1 MLKVSI
7 KSWFIEKFLR
17 VYDGTRYLVLFRP
30 EKRDV
35 VYNRIWYIV
44 SQKSVITYVF
54 FHNYARIKTD
64 LHDLKEKFYG
74 AKELIRILGVDVNNL
89 AMSKLVENKSHSK
102 YLIGYLANYKTIS
115 LDFY

>member
-1 MLKVSI
+1 M
-7 KSWFIEKFLR
+7 
-17 VYDGTRYLVLFRP
+17 LFRP

-74 AKELIRILGVDVNNL
+74 AKELIRILSVDVNNL